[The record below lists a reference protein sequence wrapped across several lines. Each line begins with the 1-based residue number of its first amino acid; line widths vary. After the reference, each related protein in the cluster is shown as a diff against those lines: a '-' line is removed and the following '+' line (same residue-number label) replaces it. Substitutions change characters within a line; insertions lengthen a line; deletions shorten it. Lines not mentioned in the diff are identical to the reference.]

1 MDFCFLDENGDMQI
15 DIVEA
20 LKMFEKAATEL
31 LEHNVG
37 SEELPFFL
45 FLCGAE
51 AMLRT
56 SEEEVLLH

>member
-1 MDFCFLDENGDMQI
+1 MEFCFLDEDGDMQI

-20 LKMFEKAATEL
+20 FGMFEKAANEL
-31 LEHNVG
+31 LKNNIG
-37 SEELPFFL
+37 DEELPFFL

-51 AMLRT
+51 AVLRT